1 MIEVKMDK
9 FTMEDVEISM
19 SLSPDANRERLI
31 KMYAY
36 LNFHISKGWKRRRVL
51 ELFEHIMENFYT
63 FKFSKLDKTRH

>member
-1 MIEVKMDK
+1 MNK

-36 LNFHISKGWKRRRVL
+36 LNFHISKGWKRGRSIRV
-51 ELFEHIMENFYT
+51 I
-63 FKFSKLDKTRH
+63 